1 MVIVAARDYGLTGQD
16 SRRAAEIGLVEA
28 EWFRPPIDAERNGRV
43 VSRLSPLKEAPKP

>member
-1 MVIVAARDYGLTGQD
+1 MIVAARDYGLTGQD

-28 EWFRPPIDAERNGRV
+28 EWFRLRNGRV